1 MTPIDETILTTLEG
15 IVGPGRVL
23 TDADSL
29 LQYGRDWTR
38 VYMPQPAAVVLPSST
53 EQVQDIVRLAAR
65 EQLAVVPSGGRTGLS
80 AGAVACNGELVL
92 ALDRLN
98 HIEDFNPVDRT
109 VRCGAGV
116 VTAQLQQ
123 FAQEQG
129 LFYPVDFASSGSSQI
144 GGNISTNAGGIKVI
158 RHGMTRDWVAGLKVV
173 TGTGE
178 LLDLNRGLVKNNAG
192 YDLRQLVIGAEG
204 TLGVVVEATM
214 SLSRPPQNLA
224 VLVLG
229 VPDMASIMAVLA
241 AFQGGIELSAFEFF
255 SELALSKVLEHQG
268 LQRPFATTTDYY
280 ALLEFEQP
288 DEQAMDKA
296 MALFEYCVE
305 QGWVLDGVVSQS
317 VAQAQALWRL
327 REDISETISR
337 WTPYKNDISTLV
349 SRVPAFLAEVETVVN
364 DSYPEFEIVW
374 FGHIGDGNVHLNV
387 LKPDD
392 MAMDEF
398 QRRCGEVS
406 KWVFE
411 IVQRHGG
418 SISAEHGVGLLKKD
432 YLHYS
437 RSPLEIEIMRQIK
450 LAFDPQGIM
459 NPGKIFDA

>member
-1 MTPIDETILTTLEG
+1 VAPIDNAVLASLEE
-15 IVGPGRVL
+15 IVGAGRVL
-23 TDADSL
+23 TDEDSL
-29 LQYGRDWTR
+29 LSYGCDWTR
-38 VYMPQPAAVVLPSST
+38 VYTPNPAAVVLPGT
-53 EQVQDIVRLAAR
+53 IEQVQDIVRLAGR
-65 EQLAVVPSGGRTGLS
+65 EQLAIVPSGGRTGLS
-80 AGAVACNGELVL
+80 GGAVARRGELVL

-98 HIEDFNPVDRT
+98 SIGDFNPVDRT

-116 VTAQLQQ
+116 ITAQLQQ
-123 FAQEQG
+123 YAAERD

-158 RHGMTRDWVAGLKVV
+158 RHGMTRDWVAGLKLV
-173 TGTGE
+173 TGKGE
-178 LLDLNRGLVKNNAG
+178 LLDLNRGLVKNNVG

-204 TLGVVVEATM
+204 TLGIVVEATM
-214 SLSRPPQNLA
+214 RLSRPPQNQA

-229 VPDMASIMAVLA
+229 VPDMSSIMAVLA
-241 AFQGGIELSAFEFF
+241 AYQAAMELSAFEFF
-255 SELALSKVLEHQG
+255 SELALQKVVEHQG
-268 LQRPFATTTDYY
+268 LQRPFETPAQYY

-288 DEQAMDKA
+288 DGQAMEQAMN
-296 MALFEYCVE
+296 LFEHCME

-317 VAQAQALWRL
+317 VAQAESLWRL

-337 WTPYKNDISTLV
+337 WTPYKNDISTLI
-349 SRVPAFLAEVETVVN
+349 SRVPNFLAEAEAVVN
-364 DSYPEFEIVW
+364 ANYPEFEIIW

-387 LKPDD
+387 LKPDELP
-392 MAMDEF
+392 MEEF

-411 IVQRHGG
+411 IVQRYGG

-450 LAFDPQGIM
+450 KAFDPEGIM
-459 NPGKIFDA
+459 NPGKVFDS